1 MNDKAPLQ
9 WIRMELNPLFDQE
22 EEMASALVFWH
33 PQAGLLEGPDAE
45 RIRRMVQEAQQQG
58 YVLNSRGERI
68 EISDPLRNTV
78 QFSAILSQVFWISPQ
93 PVASPEEPDAPA
105 S

>member
-1 MNDKAPLQ
+1 MSEKAPLQ

-22 EEMASALVFWH
+22 GDTVPALVFWH

-78 QFSAILSQVFWISPQ
+78 QFSAILSQAFWVSPQ
-93 PVASPEEPDAPA
+93 PVASPEEPDA
-105 S
+105 STS

>member
-1 MNDKAPLQ
+1 MSEKAPLQ

-22 EEMASALVFWH
+22 EDTAPALIFWH

-45 RIRRMVQEAQQQG
+45 RIQRMVQEARQRG

-68 EISDPLRNTV
+68 EISDPLRNTA

-93 PVASPEEPDAPA
+93 PVASPEESDIPA